1 MASALREDMNIADD
15 NTKII
20 KNEKQI
26 PQKPE
31 VRIGASKK
39 E

>member
-1 MASALREDMNIADD
+1 MNY
-15 NTKII
+15 KHYKMF